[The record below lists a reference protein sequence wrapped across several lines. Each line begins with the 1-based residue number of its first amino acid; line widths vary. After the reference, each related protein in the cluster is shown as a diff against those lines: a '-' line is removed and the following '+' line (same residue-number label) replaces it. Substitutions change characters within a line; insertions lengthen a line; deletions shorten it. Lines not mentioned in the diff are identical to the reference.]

1 MRTCNSSSDVVNG
14 GTVAPFFCA
23 VSDGRRRFLTND
35 VTRFGLKAVILD
47 FNRARLMGGFLPARF
62 PTRLA
67 VAGFAGD
74 RSALLRFDCLAKG
87 YSVKVSDGRF
97 DTAPV

>member
-1 MRTCNSSSDVVNG
+1 
-14 GTVAPFFCA
+14 
-23 VSDGRRRFLTND
+23 
-35 VTRFGLKAVILD
+35 
-47 FNRARLMGGFLPARF
+47 MGGFLPARF